1 MLKCTKCG
9 AELPD
14 GVSFCRECGAKV
26 EPQKK
31 YCRECGNNV
40 PLDARFCSHCGADL
54 TAIPTQNQTVS
65 DEDTESH
72 TFEGAEYTIG
82 TPPTDSVDTAEFSGV
97 ITIWDKTVAKLKI
110 FWDGLGSF
118 PKKFTILLAIILLLL
133 LVAFASHN
141 AIAISFS
148 IIQIVGC
155 GVLMLWHRGIL
166 KAPRKWLQ
174 YATLVVVV
182 LFSILNVMS
191 YSWVKEGNGGS
202 SAKSTVISAETNNAK
217 AMISPP
223 YSVADCVSRNYDEV
237 KNDFILAGF
246 SEIHTKALED
256 LSYTESDKINTV
268 ESVSINGDND
278 FTGTEQFGES
288 AMVEICYH
296 TYRKVT
302 VAMDVVFLPNFF
314 FDKYAVALYLDNEKI
329 GELAHGEDKTFSLE
343 VYPNTYTFVFQKKD
357 DASCT
362 GSIELDVKGDVNAA
376 VQISCQSD
384 SIRVETLYVEKLG
397 EVHDG
402 EIMMPQALSAYRHKN
417 YLDVQNT
424 LEGLGY
430 TNISTE
436 ILYDIY
442 WGWTDEGEVE
452 SVSIN
457 GNTDC
462 VRGDIFPADAP
473 IIITYHMKEA
483 DDPLRVTVATKPK
496 ATMEETT
503 LATSK
508 EYAIDKDLV
517 VTKCERDAEYTTMY
531 NVAFAEVDSNG
542 NQVHEYS
549 FGHCINPHA
558 MGKEFNAIGDLPSWF
573 YVGATVHVKAN
584 YSYDGLSEKD
594 TTVTEATK
602 ATPIET
608 EAPAEEKPTV
618 VLPEPLSKLGKDYDS
633 KSAST
638 VYYINVDGI
647 KNKPTIQQWKGATVT
662 DGVAE
667 YLKLLTSKGFK
678 VRITDKSSNTPY
690 AGFTCYETY
699 FEVSNSELTWTM
711 YLNIQSEKYVEY
723 ELDINLD

>member
-31 YCRECGNNV
+31 FCRECGNKI

-54 TAIPTQNQTVS
+54 AAIPTQDQTAS
-65 DEDTESH
+65 PEDTESH
-72 TFEGAEYTIG
+72 AFGGDECTIH
-82 TPPTDSVDTAEFSGV
+82 TPPTDPDDTAELSRA
-97 ITIWDKTVAKLKI
+97 ITAWDKIVAKLKI
-110 FWDGLGSF
+110 FWNGLDSF
-118 PKKFTILLAIILLLL
+118 SKKFTILLAIILLLL
-133 LVAFASHN
+133 LVALVSRN
-141 AIAISFS
+141 TVAISFS
-148 IIQIVGC
+148 IIQIAGLV
-155 GVLMLWHRGIL
+155 VLMLWHRGTL
-166 KAPRKWLQ
+166 KAPRKWLK
-174 YATLVVVV
+174 YATLAAVV
-182 LFSILNVMS
+182 LFSILNVVS
-191 YSWVKEGNGGS
+191 YSWVKEETSGNP
-202 SAKSTVISAETNNAK
+202 AKSAAISAETNSAK

-223 YSVADCVSRNYDEV
+223 YSAADCVSLNCDKV
-237 KNDFILAGF
+237 KNDFISAGF
-246 SEIHTKALED
+246 TEIHTKALED
-256 LSYTESDKINTV
+256 LSYSESDRINTV
-268 ESVSINGDND
+268 ESVSISGNND
-278 FTGTEQFGES
+278 FTGTEQFSRS
-288 AMVEICYH
+288 AIVEICYH
-296 TYRKVT
+296 AYRKVT
-302 VAMDVVFLPNFF
+302 VTIDVDFLPNFF
-314 FDKYAVALYLDNEKI
+314 FDKYAVALYLNNEKI

-343 VYPNTYTFVFQKKD
+343 VYPDIYTFVFQKKD

-362 GSIELDVKGDVNAA
+362 GSIELDVKGDVNTS

-384 SIRVETLYVEKLG
+384 SIRVETLYIEKLG

-417 YLDVQNT
+417 YLEVQNT

-457 GNTDC
+457 GSTDC

-473 IIITYHMKEA
+473 VIITYHMNEKE
-483 DDPLRVTVATKPK
+483 DPLRVTVA
-496 ATMEETT
+496 ATPSPTT
-503 LATSK
+503 EATAPTTSK
-508 EYAIDKDLV
+508 EYTIDKDLV
-517 VTKCERDAEYTTMY
+517 VTKCERDAKYTTMY

-542 NQVHEYS
+542 NQTHEYS
-549 FGHCINPHA
+549 FGHCVNPRA
-558 MGKEFNAIGDLPSWF
+558 MGKEFDAIGDLPSWF
-573 YVGATVHVKAN
+573 YVGATVHVRAN
-584 YSYDGLSEKD
+584 YSYGGLSERD
-594 TTVTEATK
+594 TTVTEASNV
-602 ATPIET
+602 TPVET
-608 EAPAEEKPTV
+608 EVPAKEEPTI
-618 VLPEPLSKLGKDYDS
+618 VLPEPSSKLGKDYDS
-633 KSAST
+633 QSSST
-638 VYYINVDGI
+638 IFYINVDGV

-667 YLKLLTSKGFK
+667 YLELLTSKGFK
-678 VRITDKSSNTPY
+678 VSVTDKSSNTPY
-690 AGFTCYETY
+690 AGFTYYETH